1 MTNIRLSIVSYARR
15 QRDVETGII
24 LARDPKARNRFRG
37 IASGEDPMK
46 TRQIAHNDYPAARYR
61 FRAQYTT
68 SLVIWKMR
76 RCIVSRDTQMV
87 SQNRTEAN
95 DGH

>member
-1 MTNIRLSIVSYARR
+1 MTNIRLSIVGYTKR

-46 TRQIAHNDYPAARYR
+46 TRQIAHNDYPAAKYR
-61 FRAQYTT
+61 SRAQYTN
-68 SLVIWKMR
+68 LVI
-76 RCIVSRDTQMV
+76 
-87 SQNRTEAN
+87 
-95 DGH
+95 